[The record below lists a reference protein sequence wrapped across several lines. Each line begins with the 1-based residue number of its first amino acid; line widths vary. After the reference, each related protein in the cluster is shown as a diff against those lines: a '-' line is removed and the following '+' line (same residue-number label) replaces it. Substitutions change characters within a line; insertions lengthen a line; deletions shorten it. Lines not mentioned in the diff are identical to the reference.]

1 MSNSLENALVVAV
14 LFIIIAVPIYISVR
28 NARKRKKKKVMDA
41 LHLLEKKHNISL
53 QIMAQL
59 DSFSI
64 VIDKIKKVIV
74 IVSLGD
80 FKSEIIDLK
89 EVSDCMLEEKKQ
101 GKAIQL
107 LQLILTDKKGQPM
120 HHIVFYRQYTDNEG
134 SLRRIIS
141 KAGEWQDMIKA
152 VIADRKPFLILDKA
166 N

>member
-14 LFIIIAVPIYISVR
+14 LFIIIAIPIYISVR
-28 NARKRKKKKVMDA
+28 NGRKRKKKKVMDA
-41 LHLLEKKHNISL
+41 LYLLEKRHNISL

-64 VIDKIKKVIV
+64 VIDKIKKLIV
-74 IVSLGD
+74 IISLSD
-80 FKSEIIDLK
+80 LKSEIIDLK

-107 LQLILTDKKGQPM
+107 LQLVLTDKKGQPM
-120 HHIVFYRQYTDNEG
+120 HHIVFYRQYADNEG
-134 SLRRIIS
+134 NLKRIIP
-141 KAGEWQDMIKA
+141 KAGEWQEMIKA